1 VDAITAVGV
10 LGVRQRC
17 GALPNYTGH
26 LCITRAL
33 VDAAYCYRR
42 RVVWFCASLCVQHTG
57 KPCTEAELAEMP
69 LGAVDSFKSQPR
81 RCRVTVLGKLFTPIV
96 PLFNKQRN

>member
-1 VDAITAVGV
+1 MDAITAVGV
-10 LGVRQRC
+10 LGVRRRC

-69 LGAVDSFKSQPR
+69 LGAADSCGPKELRAQITPVGSG
-81 RCRVTVLGKLFTPIV
+81 TFTEH
-96 PLFNKQRN
+96 NA

>member
-1 VDAITAVGV
+1 MDAITAVGV

-69 LGAVDSFKSQPR
+69 LGAVDSCGPKEQRAHLTPMRSG
-81 RCRVTVLGKLFTPIV
+81 TFTEH
-96 PLFNKQRN
+96 NA